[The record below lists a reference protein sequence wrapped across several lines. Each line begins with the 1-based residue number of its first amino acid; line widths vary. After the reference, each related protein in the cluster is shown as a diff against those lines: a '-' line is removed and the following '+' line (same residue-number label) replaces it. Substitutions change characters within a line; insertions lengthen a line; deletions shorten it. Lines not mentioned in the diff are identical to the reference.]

1 MHLEYPNVP
10 YCGPTSEQLQP
21 GSIIQAKGQSQPD
34 SNFFAISLQC
44 GSSLNFNDDV
54 ALYLSL
60 AFSPPPRI
68 IRNSLI
74 SGQWGPEESFG
85 GFPTNPG
92 APFEILISI
101 EPNEYRIAINGQ
113 HFTEYHHRLPFERIT
128 HVSLTGDARIDS
140 FSIWYTNNH
149 QMGSSSGNYPG
160 LYPLIPS
167 ELAAPPPYNN
177 PGYGFEGQQGG
188 MPPYPTG
195 QIPYPTGQTPY
206 PPYASQPSG
215 SQYPQA
221 YPPSVQ
227 PSMPGN
233 YPNQQPYYPTASGS
247 NYSYDPQQQQE
258 SGKNKSSSGGIGN
271 MLGGALT
278 GVAGGIATHAISK
291 KLFGKH
297 HSRSMVPGIVS
308 GVAGN
313 VLSGGGIG
321 GGHHPKHKHKKS
333 SAAIPIAGLAA
344 GAGAAALGATLLG
357 KAFKHKHKGSWSH
370 KGWGGR
376 HSSSSSSSEEE

>member
-1 MHLEYPNVP
+1 MYGNVP
-10 YCGPTSEQLQP
+10 YCGPTSEQLRP

-160 LYPLIPS
+160 LYPPIPS

-195 QIPYPTGQTPY
+195 QIPYPTGQAPY
-206 PPYASQPSG
+206 PSG
-215 SQYPQA
+215 PQYPQA

-247 NYSYDPQQQQE
+247 SYPYDQQE
-258 SGKNKSSSGGIGN
+258 STKNKSSSGGGGIGN

-376 HSSSSSSSEEE
+376 HSSSSSSSEEEE

>member
-1 MHLEYPNVP
+1 MVRLN
-10 YCGPTSEQLQP
+10 S
-21 GSIIQAKGQSQPD
+21 
-34 SNFFAISLQC
+34 FAISLQC

-247 NYSYDPQQQQE
+247 NYSYDPQQQQK

-376 HSSSSSSSEEE
+376 RSSSSSSSEEEE